1 MGSLIYG
8 DMMEV
13 EVLEN
18 ADKVKI
24 KVDDLTFVNLLN
36 ENIWKQKSGLDY
48 AAYAK
53 DHPYMSQP
61 ILTIKSKDAK
71 KSLID
76 AAERIQKDVE
86 ELRKKFEKAVK

>member
-1 MGSLIYG
+1 MVLVMNI
-8 DMMEV
+8 

-18 ADKVKI
+18 ENDKVKI
-24 KVDDLTFVNLLN
+24 KIDDLTFVNLLN

-53 DHPYMSQP
+53 EHPYLTHP

-71 KSLID
+71 KSLVD

-86 ELRKKFEKAVK
+86 ELLKKFEKAAK

>member
-1 MGSLIYG
+1 MNI
-8 DMMEV
+8 

-18 ADKVKI
+18 NERVKI

-53 DHPYMSQP
+53 QHPYLSQP
-61 ILTIKSKDAK
+61 ILVIKSKDAK

-76 AAERIQKDVE
+76 AAERIQKDAE
-86 ELRKKFEKAVK
+86 EFRKKVERGLKD